1 MSKKN
6 NVNKNK
12 IKNTEKFSLANKK
25 NKQKNNKASGSF
37 QKTVLPKNAVVKNSK
52 KKLHNT
58 QQQSSGVKV
67 VKPDNTKKLLVN
79 LSMVC
84 LMLLFVVVGQFFVAE
99 SGLPNP
105 FSEGTVIN
113 GINVGDMSGS
123 NAEKA
128 LATAFNEK
136 AQNFNLKLNYE
147 GKSWEFNNQDF
158 TVNSNIHTILHEVQ
172 SRQLANSTHDKQVSN
187 IKQFQDSGQ
196 GLNVA
201 FNHIF
206 IGLDEKIDNIIKEI
220 NIGAEDSEI
229 EFTPNEK
236 EAFNITKDKMG
247 LAVDKEQLYHLINEQ
262 FVSTSKIEVNI
273 PTIQTTAE
281 LTYEEALNRTKKVSS
296 FTTNVSDSTGNR
308 KLNVKLAL
316 EKINGLIVNP
326 GEEVS
331 FNKLAAPFT
340 SNNGYKVATI
350 IYNGQ
355 FVDGE
360 GGGVCQSSTTLYN
373 ALLKADVEILEV
385 YKHTLPVRY
394 VPLALDAMVAEEV
407 ADLRFKNNKEYPIYI
422 KAGTTSESAFVEV
435 YGIELEDGLE
445 IKPVSEIVRQLN
457 HKGDI
462 IKQDVK
468 KEYTDKVLF
477 VGEQHRL
484 TYPRNGYE
492 VVAYLEYY
500 KNGEL
505 IDKKQIRKETYYP
518 QQGVIVEGVEEKH
531 PDFKDIE
538 SKVEKIEPDKTD
550 SATFMFNIHNYTELP
565 ETIPTAFCP

>member
-1 MSKKN
+1 M
-6 NVNKNK
+6 
-12 IKNTEKFSLANKK
+12 
-25 NKQKNNKASGSF
+25 
-37 QKTVLPKNAVVKNSK
+37 
-52 KKLHNT
+52 
-58 QQQSSGVKV
+58 
-67 VKPDNTKKLLVN
+67 
-79 LSMVC
+79 
-84 LMLLFVVVGQFFVAE
+84 
-99 SGLPNP
+99 
-105 FSEGTVIN
+105 
-113 GINVGDMSGS
+113 
-123 NAEKA
+123 
-128 LATAFNEK
+128 
-136 AQNFNLKLNYE
+136 
-147 GKSWEFNNQDF
+147 
-158 TVNSNIHTILHEVQ
+158 
-172 SRQLANSTHDKQVSN
+172 
-187 IKQFQDSGQ
+187 
-196 GLNVA
+196 
-201 FNHIF
+201 
-206 IGLDEKIDNIIKEI
+206 
-220 NIGAEDSEI
+220 
-229 EFTPNEK
+229 
-236 EAFNITKDKMG
+236 
-247 LAVDKEQLYHLINEQ
+247 AVDKEHLYHLINEQ
-262 FVSTSKIEVNI
+262 FSKTNIIKVSI

-281 LTYEEALNRTKKVSS
+281 LTYDKALERTKQVSR

-316 EKINGLIVNP
+316 EKINGLVVQP

-331 FNKLAAPFT
+331 FNKLTAPFT
-340 SNNGYKVATI
+340 SSNGYKVATI

-373 ALLKADVEILEV
+373 ALLKAEIEILEV
-385 YKHTLPVRY
+385 SKHTLPVRY
-394 VPLALDAMVAEEV
+394 VPLALDAMVAEGV

-435 YGIELEDGLE
+435 YGVELEDGLE

-462 IKQDVK
+462 IKQDIK

-505 IDKKQIRKETYYP
+505 VEKKQIRKETYYP
-518 QQGVIVEGVEEKH
+518 QQGIIIEGVEEKH

-538 SKVEKIEPDKTD
+538 SKVEKIEPAKTD
-550 SATFMFNIHNYTELP
+550 STAFMFNIHNYTYLP